1 MKTKK
6 LPLPKWMIR
15 SIEDGKEGETLSSIV
30 VGIVALY
37 LVFLM
42 VLFFSH
48 PFGEDKLSIE
58 ILVALSILACIVGFG
73 FWFVAR
79 ISLLISKREEAKI
92 RFKNAT
98 TEQGKAACKELL
110 LALNIPA

>member
-1 MKTKK
+1 
-6 LPLPKWMIR
+6 
-15 SIEDGKEGETLSSIV
+15 
-30 VGIVALY
+30 
-37 LVFLM
+37 M

-79 ISLLISKREEAKI
+79 VSLLISKREEAKI

-110 LALNIPA
+110 LALNISA